1 PHAEGVEPLTL
12 VATLP
17 VGTLREVR
25 EVLGLGR
32 FMVRAWRA
40 IERLLWMVAAAYP
53 LLLVVQGDRRFRG
66 FRQTCRTLLGR
77 MSVIGRRLTPGKIAE
92 ALSLD
97 YLLHPQGWTRA
108 VG

>member
-1 PHAEGVEPLTL
+1 MPPETAFETVKG
-12 VATLP
+12 
-17 VGTLREVR
+17 
-25 EVLGLGR
+25 LGLGR

>member
-1 PHAEGVEPLTL
+1 MPPETAFETIKG
-12 VATLP
+12 
-17 VGTLREVR
+17 
-25 EVLGLGR
+25 LGLGR

-40 IERLLWMVAAAYP
+40 IERLLWMVAVAYA

-108 VG
+108 AG

>member
-1 PHAEGVEPLTL
+1 MPPETAFETMKG
-12 VATLP
+12 
-17 VGTLREVR
+17 
-25 EVLGLGR
+25 LGLGR

-40 IERLLWMVAAAYP
+40 IERLLWMVAVAYA
-53 LLLVVQGDRRFRG
+53 LLLAMQGDRRFRG